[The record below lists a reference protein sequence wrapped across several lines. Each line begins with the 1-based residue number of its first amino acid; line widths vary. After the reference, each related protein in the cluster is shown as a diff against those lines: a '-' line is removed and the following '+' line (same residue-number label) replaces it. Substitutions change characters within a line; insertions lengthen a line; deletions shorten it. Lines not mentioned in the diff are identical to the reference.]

1 MRLRDVPFTIGWGA
15 VALFLRHLPYDSETM
30 RELRPEAQWTVA
42 EHRLADIVDMLGI
55 FMLGDGYTC
64 IDRPGAAT
72 RKRFEDAQP
81 VSAGD
86 MDAEIAEFMQGKR
99 K

>member
-1 MRLRDVPFTIGWGA
+1 MPSTIGWGA

-30 RELRPEAQWTVA
+30 REAHPETRWTVA
-42 EHRLADIVDMLGI
+42 EHRLADIVDMLGA
-55 FMLGDGYTC
+55 FMLGEGYEAME
-64 IDRPGAAT
+64 RPGGFAH
-72 RKRFEDAQP
+72 KRFEDAQP

-86 MDAEIAEFMQGKR
+86 MDAEIADFIQGKR